1 MSVRS
6 TRYGAYGEVAA
17 DRGSPGVAAGPAAAG
32 TSAGEV
38 AAVRGSPGV
47 AAGPAAAGASASAVT
62 TAAAATRGA
71 RTASRADS
79 HPIRITRN
87 LRHPGAPVKASRERD
102 GRATP
107 APGAALSAC

>member
-32 TSAGEV
+32 ASAAEV
-38 AAVRGSPGV
+38 AADRASP
-47 AAGPAAAGASASAVT
+47 GASASAVT